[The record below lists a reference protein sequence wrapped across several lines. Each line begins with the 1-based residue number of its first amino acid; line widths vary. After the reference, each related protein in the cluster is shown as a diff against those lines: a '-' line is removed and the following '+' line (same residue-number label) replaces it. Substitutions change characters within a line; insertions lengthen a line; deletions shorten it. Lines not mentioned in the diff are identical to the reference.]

1 MKKLIGKVAVVTGA
15 SKGIGASIAIH
26 LAAEGAKVVVGY
38 ASSKD
43 GADKVVASIVD
54 NGGSAIAVSANVANK
69 AEVENLFEQTI
80 QHFGRLDILVNNAG
94 VYDFLPIE
102 SLSEENFHRTFSIN
116 VWGVL
121 LTSQTAVPHFDQQGG
136 SIINISSVVS
146 TSPIAGASV
155 YSGSKAA
162 VDAITRSLARELGNR
177 NIRVNALSPGMIETE
192 GAHSAG
198 IIGSDLQKQV
208 VAGTALGRIGQPE
221 DIGKVATFLASE
233 DAAWVTGEALVASGG
248 HH

>member
-38 ASSKD
+38 SSSKD

-102 SLSEENFHRTFSIN
+102 SLSEENFHRTFNIN
-116 VWGVL
+116 VWGLL

-177 NIRVNALSPGMIETE
+177 KIRVNALSPGMIETE

-248 HH
+248 HQ

>member
-1 MKKLIGKVAVVTGA
+1 MKKLIGKVAVITGA

-38 ASSKD
+38 SSSKD

-102 SLSEENFHRTFSIN
+102 SLSEENFHRTFNIN
-116 VWGVL
+116 VWGLL

-177 NIRVNALSPGMIETE
+177 KIRVNALSPGMIETE

-248 HH
+248 HY